1 MKLLLQNCKS
11 KETKHCF
18 TKETERCMGRICF
31 TWNFLP
37 FCTHTQQM
45 TMQQED
51 QEEKKGGWRTFSVH
65 FCHTCEKVSCMF
77 QCGNSEMCGEQ
88 KPWGNDD

>member
-1 MKLLLQNCKS
+1 
-11 KETKHCF
+11 
-18 TKETERCMGRICF
+18 
-31 TWNFLP
+31 
-37 FCTHTQQM
+37 M

-51 QEEKKGGWRTFSVH
+51 QEEKKGGWKTFSVH